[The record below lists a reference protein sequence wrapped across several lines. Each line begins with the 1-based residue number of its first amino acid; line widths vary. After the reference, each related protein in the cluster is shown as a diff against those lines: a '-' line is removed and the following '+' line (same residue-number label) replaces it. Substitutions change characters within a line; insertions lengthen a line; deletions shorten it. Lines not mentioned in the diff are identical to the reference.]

1 MSGMPSRA
9 TTSAVA
15 DSGRG
20 VAFDF
25 WERIN
30 REMHAQEM
38 TQTQLVERSHIPAS
52 TINNLRTSTRAPA
65 SRIVNALADAL
76 GIDREEAAVLAG
88 RLPAPPDEQASA
100 REIFLRGIRRDPRLT
115 DSDRQ
120 TLRDVYDALTARN
133 EQRPVHPPADG
144 RSDDAQ
150 RAG

>member
-1 MSGMPSRA
+1 
-9 TTSAVA
+9 VA

-25 WERIN
+25 WQRIN
-30 REMHAQEM
+30 REMHAKEM
-38 TQTQLVERSHIPAS
+38 TQKELVERSRIPAS

-65 SRIVNALADAL
+65 SRIVNALADVLA
-76 GIDREEAAVLAG
+76 IDREEAAVLAG
-88 RLPAPPDEQASA
+88 RLPVPPDEQDSA
-100 REIFLRGIRRDPRLT
+100 RDVFLRDIRRDPRLT

-120 TLRDVYDALTARN
+120 TLVDVYDALTARH
-133 EQRPVHPPADG
+133 EQRQVHPPVDG